1 MAGLKIIEV
10 SEPDLLLPCLLRSL
24 SNHTRHEIKSFLK
37 FGAVSVDG
45 EPVTRHDHPLAAGE
59 QVAVQTDR
67 KPATR
72 KEFLKRR
79 LGVLHEDAVLAVMT
93 KRPGL
98 LTVATAKEQA
108 RTAYH
113 ELNEYLS
120 LDSAGKAP
128 RSRRSKELFVVHRL
142 DREASGLLLF
152 ARSHQAKLIL
162 QKNWDRVEKRYYAVV
177 EKAPQPAEGK
187 IESHLA
193 ENKFLNVYTTRNPA
207 EGKLSVTHYRTLR
220 KTEDY
225 ALLEVR
231 LETGRKH
238 QIRVHLASL
247 GHPIT
252 GDDRYGAKKNPLGR
266 LALHA
271 FFLSFAHPANGRIM
285 SFQTAVPPAF
295 KKLVS

>member
-1 MAGLKIIEV
+1 MAGLKVIEV
-10 SEPDLLLPCLLRSL
+10 AEPDSLLSCLIRSL
-24 SNHTRHEIKSFLK
+24 PHCTRHEIKSFLK

-45 EPVTRHDHPLAAGE
+45 ESVTRHDHPLGRGD
-59 QVAVQTDR
+59 QVIVQTDR

-72 KEFLKRR
+72 KDFLKRR
-79 LGVLHEDAVLAVMT
+79 LGILHEDAALVVMT

-98 LTVATAKEQA
+98 LTVATAKERA

-113 ELNEYLS
+113 ELSAYLA
-120 LDSAGKAP
+120 LDPSGKAP
-128 RSRRSKELFVVHRL
+128 RGRRPKELFVVHRL

-152 ARSHQAKLIL
+152 ARTHQAKLAL
-162 QKNWDRVEKRYYAVV
+162 QKNWERFEKRYYAVV

-187 IESHLA
+187 IESYLA

-207 EGKLSVTHYRTLR
+207 EGKFSVTHYRTLR
-220 KTEDY
+220 KSEEY

-238 QIRVHLASL
+238 QIRVHLSGL

-252 GDDRYGAKKNPLGR
+252 GDDRYGAKKNALGR

-271 FFLSFAHPANGRIM
+271 FFLSFTHPANGRTM
-285 SFQTAVPPAF
+285 NFQTGVPPAF
-295 KKLVS
+295 RKLVS